1 MSRYARASTF
11 LATLIL
17 LPVVGFAA
25 FQATE
30 TIILRTETPED
41 LYLAGRRISILAPV
55 EGDVIAAAQEVT
67 IRSPVHQDLI
77 AVGERIEIQAPVGD
91 DVRAAGRS
99 VRLQEAIGGHVVAAG
114 ADIELDPQA
123 SVADWAWLAGNNVT
137 INGRVGGS
145 VKVAARTF
153 QLAGEVAGDADIRAE
168 RVELL
173 PGARIGG
180 KLIVRSATQPRI
192 ADDATVA
199 DELVIQQPPV
209 QEQRQVRGSYFGA
222 LFFGLAMLVTAA
234 VTYLLFPRY
243 AWGAAAAARERPFW
257 ALLLGFVLIVTVPV
271 AVIVLL
277 ITGLG
282 FLLGLSLLALYLVAL
297 LAGAVT
303 GYFWLAAL
311 LLRLGR
317 RPQPPSRGWG
327 LGMVLLAGVLVLI
340 VTLIPV
346 IGGPLL
352 LLLILLGLGALG
364 LRLWQQYRGLPT
376 AAERVP

>member
-1 MSRYARASTF
+1 MSRYARVSIC
-11 LATLIL
+11 LATLVL
-17 LPVVGFAA
+17 LPMVGFAA

-77 AVGERIEIQAPVGD
+77 AVGERIEIQASVGD

-99 VRLQEAIGGHVVAAG
+99 VRLQGAIGGHVVAAG

-123 SVADWAWLAGNNVT
+123 SVADWAWLAGNNVA

-209 QEQRQVRGSYFGA
+209 QEQRQERGSYFGA

-234 VTYLLFPRY
+234 VAYLLFPRY
-243 AWGAAAAARERPFW
+243 AWGGSRCSPRTPVLGAAARLR
-257 ALLLGFVLIVTVPV
+257 ADRDRSGRGDRTVDHR
-271 AVIVLL
+271 A
-277 ITGLG
+277 
-282 FLLGLSLLALYLVAL
+282 GLSSGAVPPCSVSGGAAGWRGDRLF
-297 LAGAVT
+297 LAGRAAVAT
-303 GYFWLAAL
+303 
-311 LLRLGR
+311 
-317 RPQPPSRGWG
+317 
-327 LGMVLLAGVLVLI
+327 
-340 VTLIPV
+340 
-346 IGGPLL
+346 
-352 LLLILLGLGALG
+352 
-364 LRLWQQYRGLPT
+364 
-376 AAERVP
+376 